1 MQKVLRRTLLA
12 EKQAARRSARTKE
25 QDYKIWRKTNREQT
39 QFQNKERTNLIKA
52 ARLNRREDYELGP
65 LAPRRDVG
73 TKRDKFGTVSTQM
86 LRGPILEKGQREKAK
101 EFIGGNTMNIV
112 KGDRVV
118 LLEGKDK
125 GKIGMITEVD
135 VLRAEFT
142 VEGLNMIDVAI
153 PEWMISAEEAD
164 KRPIRSI
171 PKPVPFNKVRLVH
184 PIMDEETGITRDV
197 IVKELVSTNVWYD
210 PITGKRSW
218 KRVIP
223 GLDLSIP
230 WPKKTAEEI
239 KDHPIDTLRL
249 EVETKTFMPT
259 LLTPPMPASVLD
271 ELRNKYSAFR
281 TRHEPEYIAKKVAEE
296 NEVWAKKRMAKEMK
310 LTPTKEAGL
319 RERAENRRKGATQF
333 LTHSMKERIGQI
345 IAQNRQMVMDSV
357 GVEKV
362 EPERRAEA

>member
-1 MQKVLRRTLLA
+1 
-12 EKQAARRSARTKE
+12 
-25 QDYKIWRKTNREQT
+25 
-39 QFQNKERTNLIKA
+39 
-52 ARLNRREDYELGP
+52 
-65 LAPRRDVG
+65 
-73 TKRDKFGTVSTQM
+73 
-86 LRGPILEKGQREKAK
+86 
-101 EFIGGNTMNIV
+101 
-112 KGDRVV
+112 
-118 LLEGKDK
+118 
-125 GKIGMITEVD
+125 
-135 VLRAEFT
+135 
-142 VEGLNMIDVAI
+142 
-153 PEWMISAEEAD
+153 MISAEEAD